1 MYHHYVTLYI
11 QIIQRRRFKYN
22 TVKKKCHVPKPVP
35 VCLQVKVKVK
45 FTLEQATKAQKRE

>member
-35 VCLQVKVKVK
+35 VCLQVKVK